1 MGAVCYLLI
10 FICISGRQLKQG
22 LSAKAFNQI
31 LQEIRKDEQFFIN
44 ELNLPLLCADCS
56 PRRWVLPAA
65 RGLM

>member
-31 LQEIRKDEQFFIN
+31 LQGIRKDEQFFIN
-44 ELNLPLLCADCS
+44 ELNFTAFI
-56 PRRWVLPAA
+56 
-65 RGLM
+65 

>member
-10 FICISGRQLKQG
+10 FICISGRQLKQD

-44 ELNLPLLCADCS
+44 ESNFTAFI
-56 PRRWVLPAA
+56 
-65 RGLM
+65 